1 MSSQVQHLDANHPN
15 LDVIAAC
22 LRAAPNLVVLIVRLS
37 QGAAGKRHRLQNV
50 FVAENES
57 WGECR
62 GSSYL
67 VFFWCLFNNDTVA
80 IYRKPDQNIPR
91 PLPLHFE
98 SSLPW
103 GQRKC
108 SPAHPGA
115 CGHPAGASVVEVRV
129 LFLAGFADKSHHF
142 LLIPYRKLLIIAE
155 ALAVWSWPPN
165 ILVADGGC
173 REILFSLPSL
183 RILMDLDRLDR
194 AQAPPED
201 ERQRP
206 AAVQGMECM

>member
-1 MSSQVQHLDANHPN
+1 MN
-15 LDVIAAC
+15 LEV
-22 LRAAPNLVVLIVRLS
+22 NVVGVHTVLS
-37 QGAAGKRHRLQNV
+37 V
-50 FVAENES
+50 
-57 WGECR
+57 
-62 GSSYL
+62 
-67 VFFWCLFNNDTVA
+67 FWCFLNNDTVA

-129 LFLAGFADKSHHF
+129 LFSAGFADKSHHF

-165 ILVADGGC
+165 CPKHPGGCWWLLVAVGRSCSAYHLYGSWWILTVLTGHRLLRRMNGKDLRPC
-173 REILFSLPSL
+173 RGWSACS
-183 RILMDLDRLDR
+183 
-194 AQAPPED
+194 
-201 ERQRP
+201 
-206 AAVQGMECM
+206 CK